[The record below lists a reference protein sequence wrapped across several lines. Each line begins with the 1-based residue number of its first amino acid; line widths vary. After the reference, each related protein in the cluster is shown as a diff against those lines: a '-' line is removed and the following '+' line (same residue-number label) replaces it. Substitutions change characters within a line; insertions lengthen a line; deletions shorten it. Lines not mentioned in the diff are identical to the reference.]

1 MALEDILRALED
13 KARTT
18 VESIKSEAEKEK
30 KRIMAEAQNEAA
42 RIRRQRLKKIEDAL
56 RSEATAMIYSATL
69 KAKKEVNQARE
80 EVVENVFRIAQ
91 EKISRLSEEDS
102 YSDIF
107 KALLDE
113 CVELIDGEIV
123 FQVRPEDRSLL
134 ERLLAEKGIQYSI
147 SDVPLES
154 SGGLNAMSA
163 DGRII
168 VYNTFEKR
176 LERAKKRL
184 RLEISNILFPD

>member
-13 KARTT
+13 KAQTAIET
-18 VESIKSEAEKEK
+18 IKSEAEEEV
-30 KRIMAEAQNEAA
+30 KRIMAEAENEAS
-42 RIRRQRLKKIEDAL
+42 RTRRQRLKKIEDAL

-80 EVVENVFRIAQ
+80 EAVENVFKAAQ
-91 EKISRLSEEDS
+91 ERISELSKDES

-113 CVELIDGEIV
+113 CIELIDGEIV
-123 FQVRPEDRSLL
+123 FQVRPEDRPLL
-134 ERLLAEKGIQYSI
+134 ERFLSGKNIQYRI
-147 SDVPLES
+147 SDVPLAS
-154 SGGLNAMSA
+154 CGGLNAMSS
-163 DGRII
+163 DGSIT

-176 LERAKKRL
+176 LERAKRRL
-184 RLEISNILFPD
+184 RLEISNILFSE

>member
-1 MALEDILRALED
+1 MRALED